1 MTTKIKLEGG
11 LGEGGRGPGEGNGG
25 QARWKDGEYG
35 NENVIMK
42 PDTCVINTG
51 LEKESQDFT
60 QNKTAADCL
69 G

>member
-1 MTTKIKLEGG
+1 MMTKIKLEGG

-25 QARWKDGEYG
+25 QARWKDGVYG
-35 NENVIMK
+35 NRNVIMK
-42 PDTCVINTG
+42 PVICVINTG
-51 LEKESQDFT
+51 LEKESQVFT